1 MQIGEIWPFLLPGV
15 LLQLLMQI
23 LCIVDGVREDNRKP
37 FHRALYILSI
47 AIFGLAAIAFHLL
60 RAEKT
65 PPKDTTTAEVERAN
79 HLTNKGIFFLL
90 LIAYQVMGLHML
102 AENVGTPTYTP
113 LIWLLTS
120 SFLIMLLYNLLPEN
134 KRIIAEPLLPMLQLI
149 LCIPIQYLDV
159 SGDNLFLDV
168 YKRQLL
174 MCQRFTVRFLK

>member
-1 MQIGEIWPFLLPGV
+1 MQIREIWPFLLPGV

-23 LCIVDGVREDNRKP
+23 LCIAEGVREDNRKP
-37 FHRALYILSI
+37 FHRTLYVLSI

-102 AENVGTPTYTP
+102 AENLVPSSILRK
-113 LIWLLTS
+113 LICSLGKTELS
-120 SFLIMLLYNLLPEN
+120 SDEIRLV
-134 KRIIAEPLLPMLQLI
+134 RAD
-149 LCIPIQYLDV
+149 CI
-159 SGDNLFLDV
+159 
-168 YKRQLL
+168 
-174 MCQRFTVRFLK
+174 